1 MRTFTALIV
10 LALVTLAGGLAFIYS
25 GAADVAATSPHW
37 KLTRWVLSTTME
49 RSVRSRAAALTAPPG
64 LGDEDEL
71 RDGGEEYA
79 EMCEGCHGAPDEKP
93 GVVARGLNPRP
104 PKLVHTAR
112 EWTLEQ
118 VFWITKH
125 GVRMTGM
132 PAFGPTHS
140 DPELW
145 EIAAFVK
152 RLPDLDAAG
161 YRALTGEAE
170 GQGDHHGLER
180 AHDREPSSEDAGARP

>member
-1 MRTFTALIV
+1 MKTFTALV
-10 LALVTLAGGLAFIYS
+10 GLALVALVGGLAFVYS

-37 KLTRWVLSTTME
+37 ALTRWLLSTTME

-64 LGDEDEL
+64 LDDEDEL
-71 RDGGEEYA
+71 KDGGEEYA
-79 EMCEGCHGAPDEKP
+79 EMCAGCHGAPDEKP
-93 GVVARGLNPRP
+93 GVVARGLNPPP
-104 PKLVHTAR
+104 PKLVRAAR
-112 EWTLEQ
+112 DWTLAE

-152 RLPDLDAAG
+152 RLPELDAAS
-161 YRALTGEAE
+161 YRALARSGQDHHHHE
-170 GQGDHHGLER
+170 QGD
-180 AHDREPSSEDAGARP
+180 EDADDVSAHAERSAPE